1 MTQPYGVWTS
11 PPAEPPT
18 APLPAPPAPPSGP
31 PSMMLPPP
39 LPPMAPPAPP
49 ALPTPPSPPSRSGW
63 VRGAIGGA
71 VAGALAATLIG
82 TVWFRGDPA
91 TTASTVAPTA
101 VTASLTSTGSDVRSV
116 VEKAQASVVAIEFNT
131 TTSVRGR
138 TVQGSGAGS
147 GVIISGNGL
156 VLTNAHVVE
165 NATNLKVTL
174 SDGSKYDATII
185 GSDTTQDIA
194 LIQLQNA
201 SNLPAATL
209 GSSADLQVGDGVV
222 AIGNALDLDGSLT
235 VTSGIVSA
243 KDRSLSNS
251 DGSTLAHLIQT
262 DAAINSG
269 NSGGPLLN
277 MAGQVVGI
285 NTAII
290 QNSQNLG
297 FSIAIDSVKPLI
309 ESLQK

>member
-1 MTQPYGVWTS
+1 MTQPYGVWTT
-11 PPAEPPT
+11 PPAGPPT
-18 APLPAPPAPPSGP
+18 TPAPGPPPLGPPSSMLPPPPMPPTPPAPPN
-31 PSMMLPPP
+31 
-39 LPPMAPPAPP
+39 PPA
-49 ALPTPPSPPSRSGW
+49 TPSPASRNGW

-71 VAGALAATLIG
+71 LAGALAASLVG
-82 TVWFRGDPA
+82 AAWFRGDTS
-91 TTASTVAPTA
+91 TTAASTAPTA
-101 VTASLTSTGSDVRSV
+101 VSTSLTSTDGDVRSV
-116 VEKAQASVVAIEFNT
+116 VEKAQASVVAIEFDVT
-131 TTSVRGR
+131 TTQRGR

-147 GVIISGNGL
+147 GVIISSNGL

-165 NATNLKVTL
+165 NASNLKVTL

-194 LIQLQNA
+194 LVQLQGA

-209 GSSADLQVGDGVV
+209 GSSSDLQVGDGVV

-243 KDRSLSNS
+243 KNRSLSNS
-251 DGSTLAHLIQT
+251 DNSTLANLIQT

-277 MAGQVVGI
+277 MAGEVVGI

-290 QNSQNLG
+290 QDSQNLG

-309 ESLQK
+309 TSLQN

>member
-1 MTQPYGVWTS
+1 MTQPYGVWTT
-11 PPAEPPT
+11 PPAGTPTTPPPGPP
-18 APLPAPPAPPSGP
+18 APPLGPPSSMLPPPMPPAPPAPPN
-31 PSMMLPPP
+31 
-39 LPPMAPPAPP
+39 PPAPP
-49 ALPTPPSPPSRSGW
+49 SPASRKGW

-71 VAGALAATLIG
+71 LAGALAASLVG
-82 TVWFRGDPA
+82 AAWFRGDTSTTAA
-91 TTASTVAPTA
+91 TTPPAAVSTA
-101 VTASLTSTGSDVRSV
+101 LTSTDGDVRSV
-116 VEKAQASVVAIEFNT
+116 VEKAQASVVAIEFNVT
-131 TTSVRGR
+131 ATQRGR

-147 GVIISGNGL
+147 GVIISSDGL

-165 NATNLKVTL
+165 NATNVKVTL

-185 GSDTTQDIA
+185 GSDATQDIA
-194 LIQLQNA
+194 LVQLQGA

-209 GSSADLQVGDGVV
+209 GSSSDLQVGDGVV

-243 KDRSLSNS
+243 KNRSLSNS
-251 DGSTLAHLIQT
+251 DNTTLANLIQT

-277 MAGQVVGI
+277 MAGEIVGI

-290 QNSQNLG
+290 QDSQNLG

-309 ESLQK
+309 TSLQN

>member
-1 MTQPYGVWTS
+1 MP
-11 PPAEPPT
+11 
-18 APLPAPPAPPSGP
+18 PAPPAPPN
-31 PSMMLPPP
+31 
-39 LPPMAPPAPP
+39 PPA
-49 ALPTPPSPPSRSGW
+49 TPSRASRGGW

-71 VAGALAATLIG
+71 LAGALAASLIG
-82 TVWFRGDPA
+82 AAWFRDDPSTTAA
-91 TTASTVAPTA
+91 TTTPPAA

-116 VEKAQASVVAIEFNT
+116 VEKAQASVVAIEFNI
-131 TTSVRGR
+131 TSTVRGR

-147 GVIISGNGL
+147 GVIISSDGL

-174 SDGSKYDATII
+174 SDGSKYDATIV

-194 LIQLQNA
+194 LVQLQGA

-209 GSSADLQVGDGVV
+209 GSSNDLQVGEGVV

-243 KDRSLSNS
+243 KNRSLTNS
-251 DGSTLAHLIQT
+251 DNSTLANLIQT

-277 MAGQVVGI
+277 MAGEVVGV

-290 QNSQNLG
+290 QDSQNLG

-309 ESLQK
+309 ASLQN

>member
-1 MTQPYGVWTS
+1 MTQPYGVWTT
-11 PPAEPPT
+11 PPAGPPT
-18 APLPAPPAPPSGP
+18 APPAGPPAPPLGRPSSTMQPPPPMDPPAPPAPP
-31 PSMMLPPP
+31 
-39 LPPMAPPAPP
+39 
-49 ALPTPPSPPSRSGW
+49 TPPSPASRGDW
-63 VRGAIGGA
+63 ARGAVGGA
-71 VAGALAATLIG
+71 LTGAIAAALIG
-82 TVWFRGDPA
+82 TAWFRANPT
-91 TTASTVAPTA
+91 TTASTTAPTA
-101 VTASLTSTGSDVRSV
+101 VTASMTSTGSDVRSDV
-116 VEKAQASVVAIEFNT
+116 VKTQASVVAIEFDVT
-131 TTSVRGR
+131 ATQRGR

-147 GVIISGNGL
+147 GVIISSNGL
-156 VLTNAHVVE
+156 VLTNAHVVA

-174 SDGSKYDATII
+174 SDGSKYDATVL

-194 LIQLQNA
+194 LVQLQGA

-209 GSSADLQVGDGVV
+209 GSSSALQVGDGVV

-243 KDRSLSNS
+243 KNRSLTNS
-251 DGSTLAHLIQT
+251 DNSTLANLIQT

-269 NSGGPLLN
+269 NSGGPLLDMN
-277 MAGQVVGI
+277 GEVVGI
-285 NTAII
+285 NTATI

>member
-1 MTQPYGVWTS
+1 
-11 PPAEPPT
+11 
-18 APLPAPPAPPSGP
+18 
-31 PSMMLPPP
+31 
-39 LPPMAPPAPP
+39 
-49 ALPTPPSPPSRSGW
+49 

-71 VAGALAATLIG
+71 LAGALAASLVG
-82 TVWFRGDPA
+82 AAWFRGDTSTTSAA
-91 TTASTVAPTA
+91 TTAPTA
-101 VTASLTSTGSDVRSV
+101 VSTSLTSTDGDVRSV
-116 VEKAQASVVAIEFNT
+116 VEKAQASVVAIEFDVT
-131 TTSVRGR
+131 TTQRGR

-147 GVIISGNGL
+147 GVIISSNGL

-165 NATNLKVTL
+165 NASNLKVTL

-194 LIQLQNA
+194 LVQLRGA

-209 GSSADLQVGDGVV
+209 GSSSDLQVGDGVV

-243 KDRSLSNS
+243 KNRSLSNG
-251 DGSTLAHLIQT
+251 DNSTLANLIQT

-277 MAGQVVGI
+277 MAGEVVGI

-290 QNSQNLG
+290 QDSQNLG

-309 ESLQK
+309 TSLQN

>member
-1 MTQPYGVWTS
+1 MTQPYGVWTT
-11 PPAEPPT
+11 PPAGTPTTPPPGPP
-18 APLPAPPAPPSGP
+18 APPLGPPSSMLPPPMPPAPPAPPN
-31 PSMMLPPP
+31 
-39 LPPMAPPAPP
+39 PPAPP
-49 ALPTPPSPPSRSGW
+49 SPASRKGW

-71 VAGALAATLIG
+71 LAGALAASLVG
-82 TVWFRGDPA
+82 AAWFRGDTSTTAA
-91 TTASTVAPTA
+91 TTPPAAVSTA
-101 VTASLTSTGSDVRSV
+101 LTSTDGDVRSV
-116 VEKAQASVVAIEFNT
+116 VEKAQASVVAIEFNVT
-131 TTSVRGR
+131 ATQRGR

-147 GVIISGNGL
+147 GVIISSDGL

-165 NATNLKVTL
+165 NATNVKVTL

-185 GSDTTQDIA
+185 GSDATQDIA
-194 LIQLQNA
+194 LVQLQGA

-209 GSSADLQVGDGVV
+209 GSSSDLQVGDGVV

-243 KDRSLSNS
+243 KNRSLSNS
-251 DGSTLAHLIQT
+251 DNTTLANLIQT

-277 MAGQVVGI
+277 MAGEVVGI

-290 QNSQNLG
+290 QDSQNLG

-309 ESLQK
+309 TSLQN

>member
-1 MTQPYGVWTS
+1 MTQPYGVWT
-11 PPAEPPT
+11 T
-18 APLPAPPAPPSGP
+18 PPSGP
-31 PSMMLPPP
+31 P
-39 LPPMAPPAPP
+39 AGPPAPP
-49 ALPTPPSPPSRSGW
+49 AGPPMFPPTAPPSAPSAPSPSSHRGW
-63 VRGAIGGA
+63 ARGAIGGA
-71 VAGALAATLIG
+71 LAGALAASLIG
-82 TVWFRGDPA
+82 AAWFRSDA
-91 TTASTVAPTA
+91 TTTASNTTPTA
-101 VTASLTSTGSDVRSV
+101 VAASLTSTDNDVRSA
-116 VEKAQASVVAIEFNT
+116 VEKAQGSVVAIEFNVT
-131 TTSVRGR
+131 ATQRGR

-147 GVIISGNGL
+147 GVIISSDGL

-165 NATNLKVTL
+165 NATNLTVTL
-174 SDGSKYDATII
+174 SDGSKYPATII

-194 LIQLQNA
+194 LVQLQGA

-209 GSSADLQVGDGVV
+209 GSSDTLQVGQEVV

-243 KDRSLSNS
+243 KGRSLSNN
-251 DGSTLAHLIQT
+251 DGSSLLHLIQT

-277 MAGQVVGI
+277 MAGEVVGI

-290 QNSQNLG
+290 QDSQNLG

-309 ESLQK
+309 TSLQN

>member
-1 MTQPYGVWTS
+1 VASLIGFALRTDSTTTT
-11 PPAEPPT
+11 PT
-18 APLPAPPAPPSGP
+18 A
-31 PSMMLPPP
+31 
-39 LPPMAPPAPP
+39 
-49 ALPTPPSPPSRSGW
+49 
-63 VRGAIGGA
+63 
-71 VAGALAATLIG
+71 
-82 TVWFRGDPA
+82 
-91 TTASTVAPTA
+91 APTA
-101 VTASLTSTGSDVRSV
+101 VTASLTSATNDVQSV
-116 VEKAQASVVAIEFNT
+116 VEKAQPSVVAIEFNT
-131 TTSVRGR
+131 TVTQRGR

-147 GVIISGNGL
+147 GVIISSDGL

-174 SDGSKYDATII
+174 SDGSKYNATII

-194 LIQLQNA
+194 LVQMQGA

-209 GSSADLQVGDGVV
+209 GSSASLHVGQAVV

-277 MAGQVVGI
+277 MAGEVVGI

-290 QNSQNLG
+290 QDSQNLG
-297 FSIAIDSVKPLI
+297 FSISIDSVKPLI
-309 ESLQK
+309 TSLQK

>member
-1 MTQPYGVWTS
+1 M
-11 PPAEPPT
+11 
-18 APLPAPPAPPSGP
+18 
-31 PSMMLPPP
+31 
-39 LPPMAPPAPP
+39 
-49 ALPTPPSPPSRSGW
+49 
-63 VRGAIGGA
+63 RGAIGGA
-71 VAGALAATLIG
+71 LAGALAATIIG
-82 TVWFRGDPA
+82 GTWFRGDTT
-91 TTASTVAPTA
+91 TTAAPTVAPTA
-101 VTASLTSTGSDVRSV
+101 VSASLTSTTADVRSV

-131 TTSVRGR
+131 TTTVRGR
-138 TVQGSGAGS
+138 TVQGSGAGT
-147 GVIISGNGL
+147 GVIISTDGL

-165 NATNLKVTL
+165 GATNLKVTL
-174 SDGSKYDATII
+174 SDGSTYNATII

-194 LIQLQNA
+194 LVQLQGA

-209 GSSADLQVGDGVV
+209 GSSGTLEVGEGVV

-243 KDRSLSNS
+243 KERSLTSS

-277 MAGQVVGI
+277 MAGEVVGI

-290 QNSQNLG
+290 QDSQNLG

-309 ESLQK
+309 TSLQN

>member
-1 MTQPYGVWTS
+1 MTQPYGVWTT
-11 PPAEPPT
+11 PPAGPPT
-18 APLPAPPAPPSGP
+18 TPTPGPPPLDPPSSMLPPPPMPPVPPAPPT
-31 PSMMLPPP
+31 
-39 LPPMAPPAPP
+39 
-49 ALPTPPSPPSRSGW
+49 PTATPSPASRNGW

-71 VAGALAATLIG
+71 LAGALAASLVG
-82 TVWFRGDPA
+82 AAWFRGDTS
-91 TTASTVAPTA
+91 TTSASTAPTA
-101 VTASLTSTGSDVRSV
+101 VSTSLTSTDGDVRSV
-116 VEKAQASVVAIEFNT
+116 VEKAQASVVAIEFDVT
-131 TTSVRGR
+131 ATQRGR

-147 GVIISGNGL
+147 GVIISSDGL

-165 NATNLKVTL
+165 NASNLKVTL
-174 SDGSKYDATII
+174 SDGSKYNAAII

-194 LIQLQNA
+194 LVQLQGA

-209 GSSADLQVGDGVV
+209 GSSSDLQVGDGVV

-243 KDRSLSNS
+243 KNRSLSSN
-251 DGSTLAHLIQT
+251 DNSTLANLIQT

-277 MAGQVVGI
+277 MAGEVVGI

-290 QNSQNLG
+290 QDSQNLG

-309 ESLQK
+309 TSLQN